1 VKKEK
6 KINRKL
12 LVVIIALV
20 ALSLTFFSFHSI
32 VGQFNQ
38 TLSIG
43 SGGTIKTMGVG
54 VYWDSNCSSAV
65 SWIEWGTVEPGL
77 TRNVTVYLR
86 NEGNE
91 AANLFM
97 FPDNWNPPEASNY
110 MTLSWD
116 YAGNSV
122 DPQEIVQTTLRLS
135 TSPGIE
141 GITNFN
147 FDIIIGATG

>member
-1 VKKEK
+1 
-6 KINRKL
+6 
-12 LVVIIALV
+12 
-20 ALSLTFFSFHSI
+20 
-32 VGQFNQ
+32 
-38 TLSIG
+38 
-43 SGGTIKTMGVG
+43 MGVG